1 VRRKRR
7 RVDPDEQLS
16 LVEHLDELR
25 SRLVVSLLALAVGI
39 TAGFIESQRILNLV
53 KQPAEDAVGHPLKYL
68 QTGPLDSFMASISV
82 SFYIGLLVA
91 LPVITYQLYAFVI
104 PAFSREHHRALR
116 PLALM
121 IPFLFLLG
129 AAFGWYIVVPAA
141 LNFLLNFNQSS
152 FTVQLRAANQIQFVA
167 LTLAAMG
174 LIFEMPAVMLTL
186 AKLRIVTAPLMRRT
200 WRYAVVVLAVVAGV
214 LPGAD
219 PVSFIAE
226 FVPLLVLYAISY
238 LIVAAVDRRVD
249 RQKKTTPSEPEHEA
263 WPA

>member
-1 VRRKRR
+1 VARTR
-7 RVDPDEQLS
+7 RVDPDEQLT

-25 SRLVVSLLALAVGI
+25 SRLVVSLLALAIGI
-39 TAGFIESQRILNLV
+39 TAGFIESGRILNLI
-53 KQPAEDAVGHPLKYL
+53 KKPAEDAVGHPMTYL
-68 QTGPLDSFMASISV
+68 ATGPLDSFMASMSV
-82 SFYIGLLVA
+82 SFYVGLLVA
-91 LPVITYQLYAFVI
+91 LPVVSYQLYAFVI

-129 AAFGWYIVVPAA
+129 AAFGWFIVVPAA
-141 LNFLLNFNQSS
+141 LDFLLNFNKGIITTHLVPS
-152 FTVQLRAANQIQFVA
+152 RQIQFVA
-167 LTLAAMG
+167 LTMAAMG

-226 FVPLLVLYAISY
+226 FVPLLVLYAVSY
-238 LIVAAVDRRVD
+238 LIVAAVDRRVA
-249 RQKKTTPSEPEHEA
+249 RQEAATPTETEQGA

>member
-1 VRRKRR
+1 
-7 RVDPDEQLS
+7 
-16 LVEHLDELR
+16 
-25 SRLVVSLLALAVGI
+25 
-39 TAGFIESQRILNLV
+39 
-53 KQPAEDAVGHPLKYL
+53 
-68 QTGPLDSFMASISV
+68 MASISV

-104 PAFSREHHRALR
+104 PAFSREHHRAH
-116 PLALM
+116 PAA
-121 IPFLFLLG
+121 G
-129 AAFGWYIVVPAA
+129 ADDPVAVPARRGLRLVHRRA
-141 LNFLLNFNQSS
+141 GGPGLPAQLQPAR

-238 LIVAAVDRRVD
+238 LIVAAVDRRVE
-249 RQKKTTPSEPEHEA
+249 RQNKTTSTEPEHEA
-263 WPA
+263 WSA

>member
-1 VRRKRR
+1 MRRTWR
-7 RVDPDEQLS
+7 RVDPDERLS

-25 SRLVVSLLALAVGI
+25 GRLVVSVSALTVGI
-39 TAGFIESQRILNLV
+39 AAGFFESQRILNLV
-53 KQPAEDAVGHPLKYL
+53 KQPAEDAVGHPLQYL
-68 QTGPLDSFMASISV
+68 QTGPMDSFMASISV
-82 SFYIGLLVA
+82 SFYIGVLVA
-91 LPVITYQLYAFVI
+91 LPVITYQLYAFLV
-104 PAFSREHHRALR
+104 PAFSREHHRAIR

-129 AAFGWYIVVPAA
+129 AAFGWFIVVPAA
-141 LNFLLNFNQSS
+141 LDFLLNFNQSS
-152 FTVQLRAANQIQFVA
+152 FTIQLRAANQIQFVA

-238 LIVAAVDRRVD
+238 VIVAAVDRRAERV
-249 RQKKTTPSEPEHEA
+249 PAMPPGVAPGHE
-263 WPA
+263 